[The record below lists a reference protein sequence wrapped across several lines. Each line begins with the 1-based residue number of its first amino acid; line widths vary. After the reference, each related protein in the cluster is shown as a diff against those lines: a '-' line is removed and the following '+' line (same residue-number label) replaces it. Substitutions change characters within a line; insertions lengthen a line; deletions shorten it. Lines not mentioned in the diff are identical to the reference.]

1 MKENLAQYFSFDSHL
16 TTSLC
21 RNINKEKI
29 FRRKCTSANTYE
41 ALLYKQLSV
50 NVVSVLAI
58 KL

>member
-21 RNINKEKI
+21 RNIDKEKI

-41 ALLYKQLSV
+41 A
-50 NVVSVLAI
+50 
-58 KL
+58 